1 MEVNL
6 MFIKSEENNQ
16 HTSNTG
22 DGIDDILKHWQK
34 ENKKWIIMKNSD
46 HI

>member
-6 MFIKSEENNQ
+6 MFIKSEEKDQ

-22 DGIDDILKHWQK
+22 DGIDDIFKH
-34 ENKKWIIMKNSD
+34 
-46 HI
+46 